1 MAISPSNAADQTPGT
16 GGITNTPDKYTSIET
31 LLEYNKPDVREE
43 LIKAYGDQG
52 ITGFLKL
59 TGAVRSGGTA
69 DFVTWFEEGRRHTT
83 FEFGATAATTGNAN
97 GIGSDG
103 GFDANHLDGIVN
115 IEMVLTKVN
124 GTAVGSI
131 GAGLG
136 GAVTTAAQVLNVGDV
151 LLDHATGNVFIVN
164 RLDTSA
170 DGSAA
175 NLDVLVARMD
185 GTDGTASMVATNQ
198 TFSLIGSAHPE
209 GQAASARSAFQKA
222 NVTKLNNSYL
232 IVKDLYQV
240 TGSAAT
246 NIGYI
251 NIGNGDYR
259 WYIKGEMETRARFM
273 DKREMMMLFSSKA
286 NQNQQG
292 GTTISGLPGDIPGSE
307 GYFEA
312 VAKRGITATGDATA
326 RIFDSIESL
335 DNILI
340 ELDKEGAPAEYAM
353 YLDRRTSLD
362 IDDMLANGVATQSTA
377 GLAGQFGAF
386 NNQPDLAV
394 QLGFKSFTRGG
405 YTFHKHDWKLMN
417 DPQLAGALTAAEYRG
432 AMVPMA
438 TVVDPQS
445 GLSAPALEMVYK
457 EANGYSRELEHWVTG
472 GAVIGNKTDD
482 SDIAKFHYRSECQLV
497 TRAANQHVVLRG
509 A

>member
-1 MAISPSNAADQTPGT
+1 MAISLGDGIANGADQTPGT

-83 FEFGATAATTGNAN
+83 FEFGATTVTD
-97 GIGSDG
+97 SDV
-103 GFDANHLDGIVN
+103 DGIRG
-115 IEMVLTKVN
+115 IECVLTKVN
-124 GTAVGSI
+124 GTAVASI

-151 LLDHATGNVFIVN
+151 LLDQATGNVFIVN
-164 RLDTSA
+164 LLDTDK
-170 DGSAA
+170 DGTTAESKSVI
-175 NLDVLVARMD
+175 LSRMD
-185 GTDGTASMVATNQ
+185 GTDGASDMIATNQ
-198 TFSLIGSAHPE
+198 QFALIGSAHPE

-273 DKREMMMLFSSKA
+273 DKREMMMLFSSKSSNSA
-286 NQNQQG
+286 GNLNNQG
-292 GTTISGLPGDIPGSE
+292 STTISELPGGIPGSE

-417 DPQLAGALTAAEYRG
+417 DPQLLGGMTAAEYRG